1 MNATFSR
8 ARAGQPRVVCE
19 PSVFEKLL
27 PPLAFRVR
35 RFERASQR
43 PPPPPAARK
52 RRHSRARTMSVT
64 VGDVE
69 LNPRDV
75 AAISR
80 GVGPESLTLTIRA
93 FPFGRVRPIERAR
106 SSALLLSSSPPIRG
120 SIVRRDPAAAPSLP
134 RERIESA
141 SARRPTSRPSSRAR
155 SHLPPPPP
163 PPRARRDG
171 SARSASVAAARA
183 IATSSSASNQ
193 SASSSSS
200 ATA

>member
-27 PPLAFRVR
+27 PPLAFPR
-35 RFERASQR
+35 S
-43 PPPPPAARK
+43 
-52 RRHSRARTMSVT
+52 SLRARVSTTASSPH
-64 VGDVE
+64 GAEAASLARAHDE
-69 LNPRDV
+69 RDRGRRGAQPAGRRRDLPRRRPGV
-75 AAISR
+75 AHADD
-80 GVGPESLTLTIRA
+80 T
-93 FPFGRVRPIERAR
+93 RVPVRQGASDRAR
-106 SSALLLSSSPPIRG
+106 AIDRSSSLFLAADSRIDR
-120 SIVRRDPAAAPSLP
+120 RRDPAAAPSLP